1 MITTEIHSG
10 NLNFAQKFAVVL
22 ICPSGYIHSLALLEI
37 AETINFALLNLGF
50 DSILTDAHES
60 PDRRNII
67 LGGHLL
73 NDVSEYFI
81 PKDAIIY
88 NFEQIDPSSPWLE
101 ANYLNLLKSHE
112 VWDYSKINIK
122 ALKKLNVS
130 NITHV
135 PLGYVNQL
143 KRIQLQSNPD
153 IDVLFYGSLND
164 RRSKIINDLKSA
176 NLNVVS
182 LFGVYGAERDELI
195 SRSKIVLNIHFYDS
209 KVFEI
214 ARISYLLSNGV
225 CVVSESG
232 NDPIENEFKDSL
244 ILTDYE
250 NIVST
255 CISLVNDKNLRIS
268 IAETGQKYFCQI
280 RQELFLKNALTNNK
294 FHDQLPI
301 RIICATK
308 CSESDFI
315 NTYTGISLFAFSK
328 TSEFD
333 LRVFFENKKGLPEVY
348 NIAIEEAINSPA
360 ILVFIHDDVLISDY
374 FWTNRIINSLNHF
387 DVIGVVGNTKRI
399 SKQPGW
405 IMLDLEGNIAE
416 KSLLSGSI
424 GQGNAFPPN
433 QFDYFGPAG
442 LECKLM
448 DGVFL
453 AASSVL
459 LIKHKLRFDPQF
471 KFHFY
476 DIDFCRSIEQAGLK
490 MGTTDI
496 SLLHQSYGQLTDEW
510 LDSYNL
516 YLEKWGD

>member
-1 MITTEIHSG
+1 MISTEINDG
-10 NLNFAQKFAVVL
+10 NLDLAQKFAVVL
-22 ICPSGYIHSLALLEI
+22 ICPTGYIHSLALLEI
-37 AETINFALLNLGF
+37 AETIHFALLNLGF

-60 PDRRNII
+60 LGRRNII

-73 NDVSEYFI
+73 NEASEYLV
-81 PKDAIIY
+81 PEDAIIY

-101 ANYLNLLKSHE
+101 TNYLKLLKSHE
-112 VWDYSKINIK
+112 VWDYSKINIV
-122 ALKKLNVS
+122 ALKKLNIS

-143 KRIQLQSNPD
+143 KRIKLHDNPD

-164 RRSKIINDLKSA
+164 RRSKIIDDLKSA

-232 NDPIENEFKDSL
+232 NDPIENEFKNSL
-244 ILTDYE
+244 ILTDY
-250 NIVST
+250 NSIVST
-255 CISLVNDKNLRIS
+255 CVSLVNDRNSRIS
-268 IAETGQKYFCQI
+268 IAEIGQKYFSQM
-280 RQELFLKNALTNNK
+280 RQESFLNNVLKTNPNK
-294 FHDQLPI
+294 LPI

-308 CSESDFI
+308 CSESDFS
-315 NTYTGISLFAFSK
+315 NTYTGISLNSFSK
-328 TSEFD
+328 ISEFE
-333 LRVFFENKKGLPEVY
+333 LRVFTENKKGLPEIY

-374 FWTNRIINSLNHF
+374 FWSSRIIDSLKYF
-387 DVIGVVGNTKRI
+387 DVVGVVGNTKRI

-405 IMLDLEGNIAE
+405 IMLDLQGTIAE

-424 GQGNAFPPN
+424 GQGNSFPPN
-433 QFDYFGPAG
+433 QLDYFGPSG

-453 AASSVL
+453 AASSET
-459 LIKHKLRFDPQF
+459 LIKYNLRFDTQF

-476 DIDFCRSIEQAGLK
+476 DIDFCRSTEKAGLK
-490 MGTTDI
+490 MGTADI
-496 SLLHQSYGQLTDEW
+496 SLLHQSYGQLTSEW
-510 LDSYNL
+510 VESYQL
-516 YLEKWGD
+516 YLEKWED